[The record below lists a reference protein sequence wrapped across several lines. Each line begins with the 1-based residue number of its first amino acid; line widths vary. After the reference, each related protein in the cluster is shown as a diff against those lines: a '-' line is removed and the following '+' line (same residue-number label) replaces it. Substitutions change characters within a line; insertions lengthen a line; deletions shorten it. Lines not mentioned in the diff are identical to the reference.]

1 MDPSSSNFLYNSLT
15 THKKKENSFS
25 NAASKRLALP
35 KLPERKRRKKNIVKT
50 LEGEKAVVKS
60 LISFAFV
67 VIFSSEQQLAF
78 LYGYM
83 DLVV

>member
-1 MDPSSSNFLYNSLT
+1 MQQANVLLYQSYQ
-15 THKKKENSFS
+15 KE
-25 NAASKRLALP
+25 K
-35 KLPERKRRKKNIVKT
+35 EEKKNIVKT